1 LFIIP
6 QAQAYERDGNE
17 EKAFE
22 YYYLHAILVMKKLAK
37 HPEVV
42 ALGQVFGSKV
52 KTTSEEREL
61 WAGWK
66 KAKQTVESNLPT
78 LESLKPSIR
87 QRFEAYQKRRDDS
100 AHVQAESERS
110 SLTGSAHRMNAG
122 LYNRTKQLDPSLNSD
137 YAVKLAHNE
146 FRGAGLRE
154 GEPQQKPSLQH
165 RGTFFNDDSEE
176 DISAQIK
183 AAGERREQAFAPQQD
198 LPPTSGQWQQQQQQQ
213 QQQEQ
218 SNPPGFQYPSV
229 PKQTETKNE
238 SSWYGNTR
246 DFGPSVDKVPPT
258 KPPKELIESSSPI
271 PPVPAKIQEP
281 EPVEA
286 PDTAVMD
293 PRKYTF
299 MTAATTEDGRPLR
312 TLFINPKLR
321 SRFLTIALA
330 NTQRNLETCGILCGK
345 LLSNAFFV
353 SKLVIPEQESTSDT
367 CDTVNEGALFDYCD
381 KEDLMTLGWIHT
393 HPTQTCFMSSRDLHT
408 HGGYQVQL
416 PESIAIVCAPRHE
429 PSYVC
434 NPSKIWLH
442 N

>member
-1 LFIIP
+1 M
-6 QAQAYERDGNE
+6 
-17 EKAFE
+17 
-22 YYYLHAILVMKKLAK
+22 LVMGKLTK

-42 ALGQVFGSKV
+42 TLGHLFSSKER
-52 KTTSEEREL
+52 KTTSEEKEL
-61 WAGWK
+61 WAAFK
-66 KAKQTVESNLPT
+66 KTKHTVEANLLT

-87 QRFEAYQKRRDDS
+87 RRFNSYQVALQKRRDEY
-100 AHVQAESERS
+100 AHTQTGSEERS
-110 SLTGSAHRMNAG
+110 NAYNALTANSYERS
-122 LYNRTKQLDPSLNSD
+122 RQLDPSLNSD
-137 YAVKLAHNE
+137 YAVQLAHSE
-146 FRGAGLRE
+146 FRGTRLRE
-154 GEPQQKPSLQH
+154 GADPSKPTVAH

-183 AAGERREQAFAPQQD
+183 AAGERREQAFAPQ
-198 LPPTSGQWQQQQQQQ
+198 LNPTSGQQPQRQQ
-213 QQQEQ
+213 
-218 SNPPGFQYPSV
+218 PGFQYPPV
-229 PKQTETKNE
+229 PKQSQTKNG
-238 SSWYGNTR
+238 SSWYGN
-246 DFGPSVDKVPPT
+246 GPDSSPSIDSLPPT
-258 KPPKELIESSSPI
+258 RPPKEHVESFSPI

-281 EPVEA
+281 ELVEA
-286 PDTAVMD
+286 PDTSVMD
-293 PRKYTF
+293 PKKYTF
-299 MTAATTEDGRPLR
+299 MTATTTEDGRPLR

-367 CDTVNEGALFDYCD
+367 CDTINEGALFDYCD

-434 NPSKIWLH
+434 NPLVGA
-442 N
+442 